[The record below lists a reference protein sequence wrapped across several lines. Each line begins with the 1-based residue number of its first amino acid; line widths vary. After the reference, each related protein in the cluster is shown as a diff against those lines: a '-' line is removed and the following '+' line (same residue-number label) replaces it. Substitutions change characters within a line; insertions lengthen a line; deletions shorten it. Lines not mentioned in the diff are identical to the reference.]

1 MNYLLILYTTISNKN
16 CAEKIARKLIKDKL
30 AACVS
35 IKEISSFYTWDE
47 NIQNDK
53 EYEITI
59 KSKPDKLI
67 NLIEFLKIEI
77 GYEIPQIIYK
87 KFDSEKSYYE
97 WVEKSMN

>member
-1 MNYLLILYTTISNKN
+1 MNYLLILYTTISNKDR
-16 CAEKIARKLIKDKL
+16 AEKIARKLLNYKL

-35 IKEISSFYTWDE
+35 IKEISSFYIWDE
-47 NIQNDK
+47 KIENDN
-53 EYEITI
+53 EYEVTI
-59 KSKPDKLI
+59 KSKPDKLN

-87 KFDSEKSYYE
+87 NFESERSYYE

>member
-1 MNYLLILYTTISNKN
+1 MNYLLILYTTISNKY

-35 IKEISSFYTWDE
+35 IKEICSFYNWDE
-47 NIQNDK
+47 NIQNDN

-59 KSKPDKLI
+59 KSKPEKLN
-67 NLIEFLKIEI
+67 NLIKILKIEI

-87 KFDSEKSYYE
+87 NFESERNYYQ
-97 WVEKSMN
+97 WAEKSMD

>member
-16 CAEKIARKLIKDKL
+16 CAEKIARKLIRDKL

-35 IKEISSFYTWDE
+35 IKEINSFYTWDE
-47 NIQNDK
+47 NIQNDN

-59 KSKPDKLI
+59 KSKPEKL
-67 NLIEFLKIEI
+67 NKLIEFLKIEI

-87 KFDSEKSYYE
+87 NFESERSYYQ
-97 WVEKSMN
+97 WAVKSMD

>member
-16 CAEKIARKLIKDKL
+16 CAQKIARKLIRDKL

-47 NIQNDK
+47 NIQNDN

-59 KSKPDKLI
+59 KSKPEKL
-67 NLIEFLKIEI
+67 NSLIKFLKIEI
-77 GYEIPQIIYK
+77 GYQIPQIIYK
-87 KFDSEKSYYE
+87 NFESERSYYE
-97 WVEKSMN
+97 WAEKSMN

>member
-16 CAEKIARKLIKDKL
+16 CAVKIARKLIKDKL

-35 IKEISSFYTWDE
+35 IKEISSFYIWDE
-47 NIQNDK
+47 NIQNDN

-59 KSKPDKLI
+59 KSKPEKLDD
-67 NLIEFLKIEI
+67 LIKFLKVKI

-87 KFDSEKSYYE
+87 SFESEKNYYE
-97 WVEKSMN
+97 WVEKSIN

>member
-1 MNYLLILYTTISNKN
+1 MNYLLILYTTVSNKY

-35 IKEISSFYTWDE
+35 IKEINSFYVWDE
-47 NIQNDK
+47 MIQNDS
-53 EYEITI
+53 EYELTI
-59 KSKPDKLI
+59 KSKPEKL
-67 NLIEFLKIEI
+67 NSLIEFLKIEI

>member
-1 MNYLLILYTTISNKN
+1 MNYLLILYTTISSKN
-16 CAEKIARKLIKDKL
+16 CAKKIARKLIKEKL

-47 NIQNDK
+47 NIQNDN

-59 KSKPDKLI
+59 KSKPEKLN
-67 NLIEFLKIEI
+67 NLIKFLKIEI
-77 GYEIPQIIYK
+77 GYKIPQIIYN
-87 KFDSEKSYYE
+87 KFESEKSYYE

>member
-1 MNYLLILYTTISNKN
+1 MNYLLILYTTISNKY
-16 CAEKIARKLIKDKL
+16 CAEKIARKLIKLKL

>member
-35 IKEISSFYTWDE
+35 VKEISSFYTWDG
-47 NIQNDK
+47 NIHNDN

-87 KFDSEKSYYE
+87 KFDSEGSYYE

>member
-16 CAEKIARKLIKDKL
+16 CAQKIARKLIRDKL
-30 AACVS
+30 AVCVS

-47 NIQNDK
+47 NIQNDN